1 MPIDLHNISNANN
14 EDGFTFNW
22 DWFCAETTRNEKK
35 YKQKTDFY
43 PVIFTDTDISD
54 DGSDFYAS
62 TIHTI
67 LQPYWMKQIIN
78 INLLVI
84 IIIMIEYSRNLLL
97 VKIMKN
103 IRLRIFIIRKKL
115 EM

>member
-62 TIHTI
+62 TIHT
-67 LQPYWMKQIIN
+67 N
-78 INLLVI
+78 IATIWDKKEKKYNEKGKLVI
-84 IIIMIEYSRNLLL
+84 LRMRLLRR
-97 VKIMKN
+97 KN
-103 IRLRIFIIRKKL
+103 KS
-115 EM
+115 